1 MRIDGRGWSHWV
13 VGVEL
18 GKEVGVVVVGACV
31 VAEHAGVVVGVIVGK
46 HVVSVVV

>member
-18 GKEVGVVVVGACV
+18 GKEVCVVVGACV
-31 VAEHAGVVVGVIVGK
+31 VAEHAGVVVGVIVGE